1 MAALTRKTAGIL
13 LRRFGA
19 ERRGSAV
26 VQFAFVAPL
35 FFCMLFAIIEVAL
48 IFFANQYLE
57 TATQDSARLILTGQA
72 QTNSYTQ
79 AQFKTDFCNRIV
91 ALFDCANGIY
101 IDVKSYSSFSGITI
115 SNPIDASKNFDSSGL
130 TYNPGNAGDIVV
142 VRVFYQWPLFVTGLG
157 FNPSNIAGNKL
168 LLTATAAFR
177 NEPYSN

>member
-1 MAALTRKTAGIL
+1 MSVSPRTTARIL
-13 LRRFGA
+13 LRRFRA

-72 QTNSYTQ
+72 QTANYTQ
-79 AQFKTDFCNRIV
+79 TQFKTDFCNRIV
-91 ALFDCANGIY
+91 ALFDCTNGIY
-101 IDVKSYSSFSGITI
+101 IDVKNYSSFSGLTL
-115 SNPIDASKNFDSSGL
+115 SNPIDASKNFDPSGL
-130 TYNPGNAGDIVV
+130 SYSPGNAGDIVV